1 MRKCYYWNFGLRKL
15 YNKNT
20 REGGTMKNK
29 SFFLL
34 ILSMLFLSSCFYIQV
49 EYPPERG
56 RTPLEEFHKSVPFS
70 PGGTLSLAN
79 VNGNVEING
88 WEREELE
95 VYAEKMIQL
104 PERTKFYI
112 YPRKDFAPGIV
123 FDKFENFIKIRTKN
137 VSENKE
143 VGFVDYFIDV
153 PSSINLKDIVVRKG
167 NINISG
173 VYGDAYL
180 DLTEGDI
187 TVENFSGSL
196 TASANRGS
204 VDVSLIDL
212 REQDEI
218 VITSREGNITLS
230 LQENASAHLVAAF
243 PDGEISSEFEID
255 VPPGDK
261 KIDTQWGENGPSISL
276 TALRGNIRITKI
288 MKY

>member
-1 MRKCYYWNFGLRKL
+1 MRKCYYWNFGLRKS

-20 REGGTMKNK
+20 REGRMMKNT

-49 EYPPERG
+49 EYLPERG
-56 RTPLEEFHKSVPFS
+56 RAPLDEFHKSVPFS

-79 VNGNVEING
+79 VNGDVEIHG

-104 PERTKFYI
+104 PDRTKFYV

-153 PSSINLKDIVVRKG
+153 PRSINLKDIEVRNG
-167 NINISG
+167 NMYISG
-173 VYGDAYL
+173 VCGDAYL
-180 DLTEGDI
+180 DLT
-187 TVENFSGSL
+187 
-196 TASANRGS
+196 
-204 VDVSLIDL
+204 
-212 REQDEI
+212 
-218 VITSREGNITLS
+218 
-230 LQENASAHLVAAF
+230 
-243 PDGEISSEFEID
+243 
-255 VPPGDK
+255 
-261 KIDTQWGENGPSISL
+261 
-276 TALRGNIRITKI
+276 
-288 MKY
+288 